1 MTIAIAWTK
10 RAAGLHE
17 LVVASDSRLTSAGHI
32 DVCQKI
38 FPLARGDSF
47 LAFCGDTMFAFPL
60 IFQVQFALQNFEPSI
75 DRSEDISRLET
86 RVLDIINS
94 FRGAWRDYDLDAFES
109 DVKKTRFLLG
119 GWSWKRNRFLTSA
132 IRYNSKKNEFAAYR
146 PTKTIKRLNL
156 ADGEFCVAIGNYT
169 AEFIERLVDAI
180 AEKNL
185 RSLNYEPLD
194 ILVEMLRTDKFTNRR
209 SEEALY
215 SRSDKAGAIGGA
227 PQAIKIYQHANVRTL
242 AVRWPV
248 NSAKKTVTLFGRP
261 LLEYERTTLPI
272 YDCDEKRFFYP
283 LSDIRNSDE

>member
-17 LVVASDSRLTSAGHI
+17 LVVASDSRLTSAAHI

-47 LAFCGDTMFAFPL
+47 LAFCRDTMFAFPL
-60 IFQVQFALQNFEPSI
+60 IFRVQFALQNLEPSI
-75 DRSEDISRLET
+75 DRSEGISRLQT

-94 FRGAWRDYDLDAFES
+94 FRGAWRDYDLDAFET
-109 DVKKTRFLLG
+109 DVRKTRFLLG

-132 IRYNSKKNEFAAYR
+132 ILYNSKKNEFTAYR

-156 ADGEFCVAIGNYT
+156 ADGEFCVAIGNYN
-169 AEFIERLVDAI
+169 AEFFERLVDVI

-194 ILVEMLRTDKFTNRR
+194 IVVEMLRTDKFTNRR

-248 NSAKKTVTLFGRP
+248 SSAKKTVTLFGRP
-261 LLEYERTTLPI
+261 HLKYERTTLPI

-283 LSDIRNSDE
+283 LSIRNSDE